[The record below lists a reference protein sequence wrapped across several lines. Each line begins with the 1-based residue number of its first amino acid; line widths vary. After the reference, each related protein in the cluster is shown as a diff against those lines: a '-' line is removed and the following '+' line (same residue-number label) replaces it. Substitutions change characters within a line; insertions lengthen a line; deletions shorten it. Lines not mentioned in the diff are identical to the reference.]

1 MSQDPSSAGDSDS
14 NGSRVTDGFPQ
25 NTSPLKM
32 PKVQPPK
39 QEAPRDQKKEPPRKR
54 G

>member
-1 MSQDPSSAGDSDS
+1 MSQDPSFSDDSDP
-14 NGSRVTDGFPQ
+14 NRSRVTDGFPQ
-25 NTSPLKM
+25 NTSLLKM

-39 QEAPRDQKKEPPRKR
+39 QEAPKDQKKESPRKR